1 VVGKGSITAPKW
13 NRPLMQS
20 RQMRE
25 QYVPTS
31 RETCFQILSKLSWYV
46 SIARLLLFFLS
57 VLFTAPPF
65 IVQASVPAIFTD
77 IYGLDEL
84 QVGLCYLSIGT
95 GVITG
100 GLVNVK

>member
-1 VVGKGSITAPKW
+1 
-13 NRPLMQS
+13 MQS

-31 RETCFQILSKLSWYV
+31 RETCFQILSKLSWYI

-65 IVQASVPAIFTD
+65 ILYKLLYLLSSLVFTVWMNFKLDYAISRSLL
-77 IYGLDEL
+77 G
-84 QVGLCYLSIGT
+84 S
-95 GVITG
+95 
-100 GLVNVK
+100 